1 MIPTLDAAGAPH
13 IRIPLWSDPAIQQA
27 NSTEA
32 VSEYIATG
40 DPSVL
45 DVPDHAT
52 IITIRALSAAE
63 MGAAARAAG
72 RRPQL
77 GAVVAQRKAEA
88 RKAIGSI
95 DTDEGAQAF
104 ACWLDALTD
113 AEELALEAWDAYES
127 ARFER
132 IAAAGVVLVEHPGQ
146 TWTSAAEFLGMVPSP
161 SMREGLAH
169 EFGYRVQAYSG
180 LGTRPKGLCN
190 SASGSE
196 KQTEAEDS
204 PTGGATDVSLIC
216 DASAGTVAELS
227 LPI

>member
-1 MIPTLDAAGAPH
+1 MIPILDAAGAPH

-27 NSTEA
+27 NTSEA
-32 VSEYIATG
+32 VSEYIASG

-45 DVPDHAT
+45 EVPSYAT

-88 RKAIGSI
+88 RKSIGSI
-95 DTDEGAQAF
+95 ETEEGAQAF
-104 ACWLDALTD
+104 ACWLDALDDTE
-113 AEELALEAWDAYES
+113 AAALEAWDAYES

-132 IAAAGVVLVEHPGQ
+132 IAAAGVVKVEHPGQ
-146 TWTSAAEFLGMVPSP
+146 TWTSAADFLGMVPSP

-180 LGTRPKGLCN
+180 LGTRPKGLHN
-190 SASGSE
+190 SASGSA
-196 KQTEAEDS
+196 KPTEVGASVIGDVTAASQHFADS
-204 PTGGATDVSLIC
+204 VGTA
-216 DASAGTVAELS
+216 AAHSAPA
-227 LPI
+227 